1 MNNEY
6 FELANDLHWK
16 MIRREASNYKAVEP
30 TTEEIQKLYPGI
42 NLDFDYGLIVAM
54 LDYLK
59 ELNAVFIYPNQGQI
73 FIAANDN
80 CTYSLGE
87 LLFEAENIYEQ
98 RLHN

>member
-1 MNNEY
+1 
-6 FELANDLHWK
+6 
-16 MIRREASNYKAVEP
+16 MIKREASNYKAVEP

-87 LLFEAENIYEQ
+87 LLFEAENIYEE